1 MQSTVD
7 LPKADCRIY
16 VRPEGNHF
24 VGLCAELREIIT
36 GNTVDEI
43 VARAKSLSGSAEV
56 HVTVHMRGQ
65 RGAARVA

>member
-1 MQSTVD
+1 MQTAVD
-7 LPKADCRIY
+7 LPITDCRIY

-24 VGLCAELREIIT
+24 VGLCAELRAVIT

-43 VARAKSLSGSAEV
+43 VTRAKSLSASAEV
-56 HVTVHMRGQ
+56 HVTIHRRGE